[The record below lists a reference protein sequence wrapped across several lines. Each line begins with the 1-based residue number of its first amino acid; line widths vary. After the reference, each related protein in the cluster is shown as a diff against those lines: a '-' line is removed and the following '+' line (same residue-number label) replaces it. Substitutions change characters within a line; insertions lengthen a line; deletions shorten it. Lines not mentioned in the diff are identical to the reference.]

1 MTGGRRSWQGRMCVC
16 EHPARLRS
24 TAACRTEACA
34 AGPRDRLS
42 LPLSPGRGRRRR
54 RGRGEGERGRGRG
67 GGGRP
72 EAPDPVSS
80 QHCKFL
86 LGAHLGWGRVV
97 PAARLGECSLTKG
110 SCAGEEEMEVGR

>member
-1 MTGGRRSWQGRMCVC
+1 MCVC

-34 AGPRDRLS
+34 AGLQDRLS
-42 LPLSPGRGRRRR
+42 PPSFPQEEEEEEKEEE
-54 RGRGEGERGRGRG
+54 EG
-67 GGGRP
+67 P

-86 LGAHLGWGRVV
+86 LGAHLGWGRMV
-97 PAARLGECSLTKG
+97 PAVRLGECSLTKG
-110 SCAGEEEMEVGR
+110 SCAWEEETEVGR

>member
-1 MTGGRRSWQGRMCVC
+1 MCLC
-16 EHPARLRS
+16 EHPARLCS

-34 AGPRDRLS
+34 PGPRDRLS
-42 LPLSPGRGRRRR
+42 PPSFPREEEEE
-54 RGRGEGERGRGRG
+54 EG
-67 GGGRP
+67 P

-86 LGAHLGWGRVV
+86 LGAHLGWGRMV

-110 SCAGEEEMEVGR
+110 SCAGEEETEVGR

>member
-1 MTGGRRSWQGRMCVC
+1 MCLC
-16 EHPARLRS
+16 EHPARLCS

-34 AGPRDRLS
+34 PGPRDRLS
-42 LPLSPGRGRRRR
+42 PPSFPREEEEEE
-54 RGRGEGERGRGRG
+54 EG
-67 GGGRP
+67 P

-86 LGAHLGWGRVV
+86 LGAHLGWGRMV

-110 SCAGEEEMEVGR
+110 SCAGEEETEVGR